1 MNKYKGVSVKLKKFF
16 GALGSTDVID
26 FFNRSSQF
34 LTDKELAQFTPHHI
48 NRFTNQD
55 IKIEPAR
62 LLTLLGM
69 IDIKTYLEGD
79 ILCKVD
85 RATMQ
90 VALEG
95 REPFLDHHI
104 IEFSQ
109 RIPDSLKIHKKESKS
124 DIPHKKI

>member
-1 MNKYKGVSVKLKKFF
+1 M
-16 GALGSTDVID
+16 
-26 FFNRSSQF
+26 
-34 LTDKELAQFTPHHI
+34 
-48 NRFTNQD
+48 
-55 IKIEPAR
+55 
-62 LLTLLGM
+62 
-69 IDIKTYLEGD
+69 
-79 ILCKVD
+79 CKVD